1 MTPAPRPRSTAAPP
15 SSWRPVLRPPPPPA
29 AAAAADAG
37 VLGNAAAALGA
48 LAESGP
54 EGLQR
59 VIVADGVGA
68 IVGACSPQQLGGVQ
82 EAAAD
87 ALCKCVAHSA
97 RGKAEAD

>member
-1 MTPAPRPRSTAAPP
+1 
-15 SSWRPVLRPPPPPA
+15 LRPPPPPP
-29 AAAAADAG
+29 ADAG

-59 VIVADGVGA
+59 VIAADG
-68 IVGACSPQQLGGVQ
+68 VGACSPQQPGGVQ

-87 ALCKCVAHSA
+87 ALCTCVAHSA